1 MNVVTWVAQ
10 SLLTLA
16 FLAAGGM
23 KLVSPHDKL
32 RAAGKSMAWTEDFSA
47 GAIKS
52 IGVLEILGAIGVLM
66 PTLLRIVPVLTPLA
80 AIGLALLMAAA
91 AVVHLRRREPAA
103 LGGPVLLG
111 LIAIFVAVM
120 RLGPFAL

>member
-1 MNVVTWVAQ
+1 MNVVTWAAQ
-10 SLLTLA
+10 SLLALA

-23 KLVSPHDKL
+23 KLVSTPEKL

-52 IGVLEILGAIGVLM
+52 IGVLEVLGAIGVLL
-66 PTLLRIVPVLTPLA
+66 PALLRIATVLTPLA

-91 AVVHLRRREPAA
+91 AVVHLRRHEPAA

-111 LIAIFVAVM
+111 LIAILVAVL